1 MNAILS
7 SLGILHERAEQTRLI
22 TPYADGLSAF
32 EAFLASSAQPGA
44 KLRTMIYGCTLA
56 PFFDA
61 LIAAHEAGGDVRVI
75 FDHTQAAGKAEA
87 PQIDRLMAAG
97 LVDGEHFLIGTS
109 PVHHQIVHLKATV
122 IRTPDGKATIED
134 GSWNYSVSASQQL
147 NDLCF
152 TESDALARYYEQAFD
167 RLWDWVSAH
176 EPQYQKS
183 ITEAEK

>member
-1 MNAILS
+1 MNDILA
-7 SLGILHERAEQTRLI
+7 SLGILHERAQQTRLI

-32 EAFLASSAQPGA
+32 EAFLANAAQPGA
-44 KLRTMIYGCTLA
+44 RLSTMIYGCTLQ

-61 LIAAHEAGGDVRVI
+61 LIAAHRAGCDVRVI

-87 PQIDRLMAAG
+87 PQIERLLEAG
-97 LVDGEHFLIGTS
+97 LVDGEQFLIGTS

-122 IRTPDGKATIED
+122 IRTPDGKAVVED

-167 RLWDWVSAH
+167 RLWDWVKVN
-176 EPQYQKS
+176 EPQYQAS
-183 ITEAEK
+183 IAKDEK

>member
-7 SLGILHERAEQTRLI
+7 SLGILFDAAPQTRLI
-22 TPYADGLSAF
+22 TPYADGLAAF
-32 EAFLASSAQPGA
+32 EAYLANSAQPGA
-44 KLRTMIYGCTLA
+44 RLRTMIYGCTLQ

-61 LIAAHEAGGDVRVI
+61 LIAAHRAGCDVRVI
-75 FDHTQAAGKAEA
+75 FDHTQAAGRAEA
-87 PQIDRLMAAG
+87 PQIERLMAAG
-97 LVDGEHFLIGTS
+97 LEDGKHFLIGTS

-122 IRTPDGKATIED
+122 IRTPDGRAVVED

-167 RLWDWVSAH
+167 RLWDWVKVN
-176 EPQYQKS
+176 EPQYQAS
-183 ITEAEK
+183 IAKDEK

>member
-7 SLGILHERAEQTRLI
+7 SLGILHESAEQTRLI

-32 EAFLASSAQPGA
+32 EAYLASSAQPGA
-44 KLRTMIYGCTLA
+44 RLRTMIYGCTLQ

-61 LIAAHEAGGDVRVI
+61 LIAAHTAGGDVRVI

-87 PQIDRLMAAG
+87 PQIERLLDAG
-97 LVDGEHFLIGTS
+97 LVDGEQFLIGTS

-122 IRTPDGKATIED
+122 IRTPDGRVTVED

-167 RLWDWVSAH
+167 RLWDWVKSN
-176 EPQYQKS
+176 EPQYQTS
-183 ITEAEK
+183 IAKDKK

>member
-7 SLGILHERAEQTRLI
+7 SLGILHERAQQTRLI

-32 EAFLASSAQPGA
+32 EAYLASSAQPGA
-44 KLRTMIYGCTLA
+44 RLRTMIYGCTLQ

-61 LIAAHEAGGDVRVI
+61 LIAAHQAGCDVRVI
-75 FDHTQAAGKAEA
+75 FDHTQAAGRAEA
-87 PQIDRLMAAG
+87 PQIERLLDAG

-122 IRTPDGKATIED
+122 IRTPDGKAVVED

-152 TESDALARYYEQAFD
+152 TESEGLARYYEQAFD

-176 EPQYQKS
+176 EPQYRKS
-183 ITEAEK
+183 LAEDRK

>member
-1 MNAILS
+1 MNPILS

-32 EAFLASSAQPGA
+32 EAFRASSARPGA
-44 KLRTMIYGCTLA
+44 RLSTMIYGCTLQ

-61 LIAAHEAGGDVRVI
+61 LIAAHEAGGEVRVI
-75 FDHTQAAGKAEA
+75 FDHTQAAGRAEA
-87 PQIDRLMAAG
+87 PQIERLMAAG
-97 LVDGEHFLIGTS
+97 LEDGEHFLIGTS

-122 IRTPDGKATIED
+122 IRTPDGKAMVED

-176 EPQYQKS
+176 EPQYRKS
-183 ITEAEK
+183 ITEDRK

>member
-7 SLGILHERAEQTRLI
+7 SLGILHETAEQTRLI

-44 KLRTMIYGCTLA
+44 RLRTMIYGCTLQ

-61 LIAAHEAGGDVRVI
+61 LIAAHEAGCDVRVI
-75 FDHTQAAGKAEA
+75 FDHTQAAGRAEA
-87 PQIDRLMAAG
+87 PQIERLMAAG
-97 LVDGEHFLIGTS
+97 LVDGDHFLIGTS

-122 IRTPDGKATIED
+122 IRTPDGKATVED

-183 ITEAEK
+183 IAKDKK

>member
-7 SLGILHERAEQTRLI
+7 SLGILHETAEQTRLI
-22 TPYADGLSAF
+22 TPYADGLKAF
-32 EAFLASSAQPGA
+32 EAFLAGAAAPGA
-44 KLRTMIYGCTLA
+44 KLRTMIYGCTLQ

-61 LIAAHEAGGDVRVI
+61 LIAAHTAGCDVRVI

-87 PQIDRLMAAG
+87 PQIDRLIAAG
-97 LVDGEHFLIGTS
+97 LKDGEHFLIGTS

-122 IRTPDGKATIED
+122 IRTPDNKVTVED

-183 ITEAEK
+183 ITEDEK

>member
-7 SLGILHERAEQTRLI
+7 SLGILHESAEQTRLI

-32 EAFLASSAQPGA
+32 EAYLTSSAQPGA
-44 KLRTMIYGCTLA
+44 RLRTMIYGCTLQ

-61 LIAAHEAGGDVRVI
+61 LIAAHTAGCDVRVI

-87 PQIDRLMAAG
+87 PQIERLMAAG
-97 LVDGEHFLIGTS
+97 LEDGEHFLIGTS

-122 IRTPDGKATIED
+122 IRTPDGKVTVED

-152 TESDALARYYEQAFD
+152 TASDGLARYYEQAFD
-167 RLWDWVSAH
+167 RLWDWVKVN
-176 EPQYQKS
+176 EPQYQTS
-183 ITEAEK
+183 IAKDGK

>member
-7 SLGILHERAEQTRLI
+7 SLGILHETAEQTRLI
-22 TPYADGLSAF
+22 TPYADGLKAF
-32 EAFLASSAQPGA
+32 EAFLAGAAAPGA
-44 KLRTMIYGCTLA
+44 KLRTMIYGCTLQ

-61 LIAAHEAGGDVRVI
+61 LIAAHTAGCDVRVI

-87 PQIDRLMAAG
+87 PQIDRLIAAG
-97 LVDGEHFLIGTS
+97 LKDGEHFLIGTS

-122 IRTPDGKATIED
+122 IRTPDNKVTVED

-152 TESDALARYYEQAFD
+152 TESDALANYYEHACVF
-167 RLWDWVSAH
+167 R
-176 EPQYQKS
+176 
-183 ITEAEK
+183 

>member
-1 MNAILS
+1 MNDILS
-7 SLGILHERAEQTRLI
+7 SLGILHETAEQTRLI

-32 EAFLASSAQPGA
+32 EAFLASSARLGA
-44 KLRTMIYGCTLA
+44 RLRTMIYGCTLQ

-61 LIAAHEAGGDVRVI
+61 LIAAHTAGSDVRVI

-87 PQIDRLMAAG
+87 PQIERLLAAG
-97 LVDGEHFLIGTS
+97 LKDGEHFLIGTS

-122 IRTPDGKATIED
+122 IRTPDGKAMVED

-167 RLWDWVSAH
+167 RLWDWVKDN

-183 ITEAEK
+183 FAEDKK

>member
-7 SLGILHERAEQTRLI
+7 SIGILHERAQQTRLI

-32 EAFLASSAQPGA
+32 EAFLASSARPGA
-44 KLRTMIYGCTLA
+44 RLRTMIYGCTLQ

-61 LIAAHEAGGDVRVI
+61 LITAHTAGCDVRVI

-87 PQIDRLMAAG
+87 PQIERLLEAG
-97 LVDGEHFLIGTS
+97 LVDGEQFLIGTS

-122 IRTPDGKATIED
+122 IRAPDGKAMVED

-176 EPQYQKS
+176 ELQYQKS
-183 ITEAEK
+183 LAEDEK

>member
-1 MNAILS
+1 MNDILA
-7 SLGILHERAEQTRLI
+7 SLGILHERAQQTRLI

-32 EAFLASSAQPGA
+32 DAFLASAAQPGA
-44 KLRTMIYGCTLA
+44 RLSTMIYGCTLQ

-61 LIAAHEAGGDVRVI
+61 LIAAHRAGCDVRVI
-75 FDHTQAAGKAEA
+75 FDHTQAAGRAEA
-87 PQIDRLMAAG
+87 PQIERLMAAG
-97 LVDGEHFLIGTS
+97 LEDGKHCLIGTS

-122 IRTPDGKATIED
+122 IRTPDGRAVVED

-167 RLWDWVSAH
+167 RLWDWVKVN
-176 EPQYQKS
+176 EPQYQES
-183 ITEAEK
+183 ITEDKQ

>member
-1 MNAILS
+1 MNAILA
-7 SLGILHERAEQTRLI
+7 SLGILHERAQQTRLI
-22 TPYADGLSAF
+22 TPYVDGLSAF
-32 EAFLASSAQPGA
+32 EAFLAGAAVPGA
-44 KLRTMIYGCTLA
+44 LLRTMIYGCTLQ

-61 LIAAHEAGGDVRVI
+61 LIEAHRCSADVRVI
-75 FDHTQAAGKAEA
+75 FDHTQAAGRAEA
-87 PQIDRLMAAG
+87 PQIERLMAAG
-97 LVDGEHFLIGTS
+97 LKDGEHFLIGTS

-122 IRTPDGKATIED
+122 IRTPGGKAMVED

-167 RLWDWVSAH
+167 RLWDWVKTN

-183 ITEAEK
+183 ITEDKQ

>member
-1 MNAILS
+1 MNAVLS

-32 EAFLASSAQPGA
+32 EAFLASAAQPGT
-44 KLRTMIYGCTLA
+44 KLCTMIYGCTLQ

-61 LIAAHEAGGDVRVI
+61 LIAAHTAGCEVRVI
-75 FDHTQAAGKAEA
+75 FDHTQTAGKAEA
-87 PQIDRLMAAG
+87 PQIERLITAG

-122 IRTPDGKATIED
+122 IRTPDGKAMVED

-152 TESDALARYYEQAFD
+152 TESDALARYYEDAFD
-167 RLWDWVSAH
+167 RLWDWVKTN
-176 EPQYQKS
+176 EPQYQQS
-183 ITEAEK
+183 IEEDKP

>member
-1 MNAILS
+1 MNDILA
-7 SLGILHERAEQTRLI
+7 SLCILHERAQQTRLI

-32 EAFLASSAQPGA
+32 DAFLASSAQPGA
-44 KLRTMIYGCTLA
+44 RLSTMIYGCTLQ

-61 LIAAHEAGGDVRVI
+61 LIAAHRAGCDVRVI
-75 FDHTQAAGKAEA
+75 FDHTQAAGRAEA
-87 PQIDRLMAAG
+87 PQIERLMAAG
-97 LVDGEHFLIGTS
+97 LEDGKHFLIGTS

-122 IRTPDGKATIED
+122 IRTPDGRAVVED

-167 RLWDWVSAH
+167 RLWDWVKVN
-176 EPQYQKS
+176 EPQYQES
-183 ITEAEK
+183 ITEDKQ

>member
-7 SLGILHERAEQTRLI
+7 SLGILHERAQQTRLI
-22 TPYADGLSAF
+22 TPYADGPSAF
-32 EAFLASSAQPGA
+32 KAFLASSAQSGA
-44 KLRTMIYGCTLA
+44 RLRTMIYGCTLE

-61 LIAAHEAGGDVRVI
+61 LIAAHTAGSDVRVI

-87 PQIDRLMAAG
+87 PQIERLLAAG
-97 LVDGEHFLIGTS
+97 LKDGEHFLIGTS

-122 IRTPDGKATIED
+122 IRTPDGKAMVED

-167 RLWDWVSAH
+167 RLWDWVKDN

-183 ITEAEK
+183 FAEDKK